1 MPSPGPAATCAQRAA
16 MRALFDTVLV
26 AKRGEIARRVRTCR
40 LGVRTVPAYADRSA
54 PEGSAPEPALPH
66 ADANIASLATNV
78 HAGHVG
84 FAPEIIMVPGTFP
97 GNAPPSVE
105 LRVAATARSNSYAT
119 FLSSATGAAVGRM
132 AATREGMF

>member
-1 MPSPGPAATCAQRAA
+1 MPSPRPAATCAQRAA

-97 GNAPPSVE
+97 KGQLGCTTWPMSDRPSS
-105 LRVAATARSNSYAT
+105 RRWSCTPCRPA
-119 FLSSATGAAVGRM
+119 
-132 AATREGMF
+132 